1 MSQVYFRLENC
12 YGIKSFRYKFVF
24 DVNKKAH
31 LIYAPNGTMKT
42 SFARTLQDVC
52 DKKLSRDALF
62 PTRTTI
68 RIIKHD
74 DENGADYEPENILV
88 VAPYKEDYK
97 SDRMSLLLAN
107 QELKNEYDSLHNEI
121 ESKMQVVYRNL
132 NSLSAKKD
140 AIGILIRDFESEE
153 INTYELLSR
162 IFDNEELRS
171 QAIYSNI
178 PYGKLF
184 TKEAEETLKL
194 ENFIEKIRAYV
205 EQYNQ
210 LITSSPVFQAAFDHC
225 SAKSISGDMS
235 RSGFFKANHK
245 VLLNGETNGRNE
257 KEFNEVIEAETRRIV
272 EVEMADNFSELDKI
286 LDQKQGTRDLRAFLS
301 KYREIIPELTDI
313 PSFKKKLWASYLVSK
328 NDDFTEAI
336 LCYRRCR
343 DRISEII
350 HLAAAQESMWSDI
363 VNEFNNRFID
373 LPYLLFIDNKEDVV
387 LSLKAP
393 VVSFHVKSGLDER
406 PIEQK
411 ILLDYLSDGEKRAL
425 YLLNIIFEIKARN
438 ITSLQTLVIFDDVAD
453 SFDYKN
459 KYAIIEYLIEIVLNP
474 NFFPIFLTH
483 NFDFYRTLACR
494 ADLKSSSWFAE
505 KADGAISIEH
515 GEYFVDVFERWKD
528 MVYNNKAVFIAAI
541 PFLRNIIQYQDGQHS
556 PEFLQLTAL
565 LHYKEH
571 LEPNLI
577 STERYMMG
585 DLCDFMISKW
595 GLERASL
602 TYDRSVSAFNFIL
615 DCARD
620 IARRLNESYKLEEK
634 VTLAISCRLLAEKYM
649 IERIANGALTD
660 GIQNNQTRALRTM
673 INFSHTDP
681 ADIQREK
688 LIDRMLIISSEN
700 VHINAFMYEPLIDI
714 SLSELKSLF
723 NLISRIENPLGS

>member
-1 MSQVYFRLENC
+1 MKGVY
-12 YGIKSFRYKFVF
+12 K
-24 DVNKKAH
+24 
-31 LIYAPNGTMKT
+31 
-42 SFARTLQDVC
+42 
-52 DKKLSRDALF
+52 
-62 PTRTTI
+62 
-68 RIIKHD
+68 
-74 DENGADYEPENILV
+74 
-88 VAPYKEDYK
+88 
-97 SDRMSLLLAN
+97 
-107 QELKNEYDSLHNEI
+107 
-121 ESKMQVVYRNL
+121 NL
-132 NSLSAKKD
+132 NDLSAKKD
-140 AIGILIRDFESEE
+140 AISILIRDFESEA

-162 IFDNEELRS
+162 IFDDEELRA

-184 TKEAEETLKL
+184 TKEAEEILKL

-245 VLLNGETNGRNE
+245 VLLNGEINGRDE
-257 KEFNEVIEAETRRIV
+257 KGFNEVIETETRRII

-301 KYREIIPELTDI
+301 KYREIIPELTDV
-313 PSFKKKLWASYLVSK
+313 PSFKKKLWASYLVSR
-328 NDDFTEAI
+328 NDDFAEAI

-350 HLAAAQESMWSDI
+350 HLAAAQESMWTEI

-373 LPYLLFIDNKEDVV
+373 LPYSLFIENKEDVV
-387 LSLKAP
+387 LNLKAP

-406 PIEQK
+406 PIEQR

-438 ITSLQTLVIFDDVAD
+438 ITSDQTVIIFDDVAD

-459 KYAIIEYLIEIVLNP
+459 KYAIIEYLIEIVQNP
-474 NFFPIFLTH
+474 IFFPIFLTH

-505 KADGAISIEH
+505 KSADGISIER

-528 MVYNNKAVFIAAI
+528 MVYNNRAVFIAAV
-541 PFLRNIIQYQDGQHS
+541 PFLRNIIQYQDGQYS

-565 LHYKEH
+565 LHYKEN

-595 GLERASL
+595 GLDRVRL
-602 TYDRSVSAFNFIL
+602 TYDRSISAFDFIL
-615 DCARD
+615 DCAGD
-620 IARRLNESYKLEEK
+620 IASRVNESHKLEEK
-634 VTLAISCRLLAEKYM
+634 VTLAIGCRLLAEKYM
-649 IERIANGALTD
+649 IRRIANATLTD
-660 GIQNNQTRALRTM
+660 GIQSNQTRALRTM
-673 INFSHTDP
+673 MNFAHTDP
-681 ADIQREK
+681 TDVQREK

-723 NLISRIENPLGS
+723 NSISRIENP